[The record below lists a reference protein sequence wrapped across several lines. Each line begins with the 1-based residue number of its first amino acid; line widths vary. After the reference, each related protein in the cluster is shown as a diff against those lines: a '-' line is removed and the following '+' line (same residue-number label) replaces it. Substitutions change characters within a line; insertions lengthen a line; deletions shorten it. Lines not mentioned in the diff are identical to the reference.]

1 MSLLRG
7 LRSTNWNREKMF
19 LGALCLSFISKA
31 LNAVLMKSSITQIER
46 RFDISS
52 STVGLID
59 GSFEIGWEKESGSYM
74 WIYVLMGNML
84 RGIGETPITPLGISY
99 IDDFAP
105 EGHSSFYLG
114 NLHAIAMIG
123 PIIGFT
129 VGSIFSKMYVDIG
142 YVDLST
148 VRITPKD
155 SRWVGA
161 WWLGFL
167 MGGLIAI
174 ISSIPFFFL
183 PKNPYKPQK
192 ERKASVSSP
201 VQNEE
206 KSQKANLTKR
216 GQKFTESINGFF
228 QSLKSILTNPLYVI
242 TLFMT
247 LLQISSHIGSFTYV
261 FKYVEQ
267 QYGQSA
273 SEANILFGS
282 ISIPTL
288 ATGMFTG
295 GYIIKRFKLTL
306 VGIAKLSFF
315 THALAFIFHL
325 LNFALICE
333 NKSVAGLTL
342 TYDGINPVASHINVP
357 LSYCN
362 SDCSCD
368 ESQWE
373 PVCGDNGITYMSPC
387 LAGCKS
393 SSGSKKSIVFHNC
406 SCAEINGFQ
415 NGNNSVKLGECPREN
430 QCARKFYIYIVIQ
443 ILGFLSMALGSTATI
458 MLIFKNVQPELKS
471 LAVGFH
477 SLTIRAL
484 VMALIPFLSIFCILE
499 SKHTVLHTIPNENCL
514 FYFFSFHRNTFFGLS
529 TCLKFSALILYVVLI
544 SAMKKKYEGKNTKSS
559 EPEGKAVNEANLEPL
574 NGDATA
580 DHETHI

>member
-114 NLHAIAMIG
+114 NAQKILDFMLVNLMIRDPD
-123 PIIGFT
+123 PII
-129 VGSIFSKMYVDIG
+129 
-142 YVDLST
+142 L
-148 VRITPKD
+148 
-155 SRWVGA
+155 
-161 WWLGFL
+161 
-167 MGGLIAI
+167 
-174 ISSIPFFFL
+174 
-183 PKNPYKPQK
+183 
-192 ERKASVSSP
+192 
-201 VQNEE
+201 
-206 KSQKANLTKR
+206 
-216 GQKFTESINGFF
+216 GFF